1 MALALIGERFG
12 VRTLDIHA
20 GGVDL
25 IFPHHEDEIA
35 QSCAFTGE
43 AEFARYWVHGEFL
56 NIQGSKMSKR
66 FGNITTARDL
76 REDGVPPQAFRL
88 LSCSTHYRQTL
99 DLTDEALAAAREGS
113 RRLGE
118 FGARLLEAGRTGGA
132 ESPGFAEA
140 ADRLEAAFGA
150 ALDEDLNA
158 PQGLAAL
165 FDFAREGNRLLDAR
179 EAPGGRAAA
188 AWTLAEGVLGVATP
202 AARRREIRLT
212 GAIRA
217 SELLSAELVIG
228 PAASSQNS
236 EVEPVP
242 SNTPPGD
249 TADALAWAE
258 AWAGRRLVAKGRR
271 DYAEADRIR
280 VLLGAAGFEVRDR
293 KDGAVEVVHRG
304 S

>member
-25 IFPHHEDEIA
+25 IFPHHEDELA

-202 AARRREIRLT
+202 PTGRRAVL
-212 GAIRA
+212 GAG
-217 SELLSAELVIG
+217 SEGGPGEL
-228 PAASSQNS
+228 PD
-236 EVEPVP
+236 
-242 SNTPPGD
+242 TPPGD
-249 TADALAWAE
+249 SADALAWAE